1 MPAHSKP
8 ILYAEDDEND
18 TFFVTRAMQQ
28 AAMANPLVSVPDGGR
43 AMDYLSGKGPYLDRV
58 QHPLPCLALLDLNM
72 PGKSGLDVLK
82 WIRAN
87 ADLKTLP
94 VLILTSSALEADVQQ
109 AYLHGANGYLVKPG
123 GPVDLLTMVR
133 AIKDFWF
140 EQNRMPRI
148 PV

>member
-1 MPAHSKP
+1 MAANSKP

-18 TFFVTRAMQQ
+18 TFLVTRAMEQ
-28 AAMANPLVSVPDGGR
+28 AAVANPLVSVPDGRR

-82 WIRAN
+82 WIRAT
-87 ADLKTLP
+87 AEIKTLP
-94 VLILTSSALEADVQQ
+94 VLILTSSALETDVRE

-123 GPVDLLTMVR
+123 GPGDLLAMVR
-133 AIKDFWF
+133 SIKAFWF
-140 EQNRMPRI
+140 EQNRLPRI